1 MIQQRRLSWQ
11 LTSPWM
17 WWLYAPQP
25 FPVEHCWDSFLRP
38 HGEMARSWIRFAN
51 LLPPMP
57 GAKPYD
63 LEERSFM
70 VCDMLQ
76 GWNVR
81 SRAEDEEIIRDGP
94 WGPRRYRH
102 WEVLSDELRGALH
115 SADGV
120 EL

>member
-1 MIQQRRLSWQ
+1 
-11 LTSPWM
+11 
-17 WWLYAPQP
+17 
-25 FPVEHCWDSFLRP
+25 
-38 HGEMARSWIRFAN
+38 MARSWIRFAN
-51 LLPPMP
+51 RLPPMP

-81 SRAEDEEIIRDGP
+81 SRAEDEEIIRNGP